1 MGENTVFYIAT
12 FDHCMDHIY
21 IYIYITQKL
30 RWTPPAPDKPA
41 NPDVATVDYLRF
53 VDEDCVAGVVLQ
65 PKMEVNRISISQV
78 YHDRACIHVHVML
91 STYFQTTLQNILVVG
106 MWLDIHN
113 YLYSYNSMGWLS

>member
-1 MGENTVFYIAT
+1 
-12 FDHCMDHIY
+12 MDHIY
-21 IYIYITQKL
+21 ISHPKMCADL
-30 RWTPPAPDKPA
+30 PLAPDKPA

-53 VDEDCVAGVVLQ
+53 VDEDCVAGVLQ

-78 YHDRACIHVHVML
+78 YHVRACIHLHVML

-113 YLYSYNSMGWLS
+113 YLYSYNSMGVT